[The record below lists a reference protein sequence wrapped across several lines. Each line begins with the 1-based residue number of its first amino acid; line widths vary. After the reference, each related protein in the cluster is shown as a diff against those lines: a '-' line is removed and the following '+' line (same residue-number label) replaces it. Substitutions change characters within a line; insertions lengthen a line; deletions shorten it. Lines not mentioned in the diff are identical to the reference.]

1 MDSSSST
8 RMPGRLVPAGG
19 GHVPVRVR
27 GFGPL
32 KRPEASLHAATL
44 GAAAAGFGVA
54 LGEHVLAALNGDQV
68 ARDPLEPLAEGD
80 DVAFMAADA
89 GG

>member
-1 MDSSSST
+1 M
-8 RMPGRLVPAGG
+8 
-19 GHVPVRVR
+19 
-27 GFGPL
+27 
-32 KRPEASLHAATL
+32 
-44 GAAAAGFGVA
+44 FGVA

-68 ARDPLEPLAEGD
+68 ARDPMEPLAEGD

>member
-1 MDSSSST
+1 M
-8 RMPGRLVPAGG
+8 
-19 GHVPVRVR
+19 RVR

-32 KRPEASLHAATL
+32 KRPETARCAPRRSAPPAPRS
-44 GAAAAGFGVA
+44 ACE
-54 LGEHVLAALNGDQV
+54 LGEHVLAALNGDQA